1 MKLKK
6 HVFTILLVVLLFLL
20 IGSVSATDID
30 ANNTQIASASG
41 NDEILSMEND
51 VNILSAGE
59 YTYNDLK
66 EQINS
71 GGDIILIK
79 GNYTYAESDGG
90 TIEITTSRVIDGN
103 GAVIDMAQSGHRA
116 FYITTAG
123 VTIKNLTI
131 KNANYKGSGGAI
143 YFSQSGTVENCNFIN
158 NTATDGGAV
167 YFRDEGNVRN
177 CNFTNNKATA
187 NRCWGGAVFFWGEG
201 NVRNCNFINNTANP
215 DGGAVYFR
223 DDGNVTNCNFT
234 NNKATGNRSWGGAV
248 YFEDDGKVTNCSFT
262 GNKADFGSAIYFYKY
277 LSTDTLSISN
287 SIFLNNRANAK
298 DLQVTRNEN
307 NITITFT
314 GQNNFLNAIYSRN
327 DTEVT
332 FTNVTYWSAKGIS
345 NTGSSAIKPSRSNK
359 EAGQNITVSIVVNDI
374 LVLSEV
380 KVTDENGMIVLDI
393 SVGENYFIGVR
404 HDTDSYY
411 TEATYTTS
419 NNIKFNV
426 NVTSQTTTNRTVN
439 ITAKSN
445 IPNEIIDGKLL
456 FILPNGTEIN
466 ATYATNGI
474 WWTLHTFDDVGDYNI
489 NATYIGLDD
498 VTINNATISIR
509 YDARVNVN
517 NKTLDLFVGDNFTIV
532 ATTTPEGLNVT
543 YVQDDS
549 GVYIVDENGVVTA
562 LKNGTGSV
570 LVKIGGDGVYAEN
583 STIVNITVSK
593 VPTEIKV
600 TNATLDLK
608 VDGEIETGATL
619 IPADAGNLT
628 YTINNPSIVKVE
640 DGKIIAL
647 KEGNATITV
656 SFTGNKK
663 YLPAENKTIIVTVS
677 LNDVSISVN
686 NDTLDLFVDD
696 VFTIVATTVPGG
708 LNVTYVQDDFI
719 ALMIKV
725 LLLH

>member
-1 MKLKK
+1 M
-6 HVFTILLVVLLFLL
+6 FLL

-549 GVYIVDENGVVTA
+549 GVYIVDKNGVVTA

-583 STIVNITVSK
+583 STIVNITV
-593 VPTEIKV
+593 
-600 TNATLDLK
+600 
-608 VDGEIETGATL
+608 
-619 IPADAGNLT
+619 
-628 YTINNPSIVKVE
+628 
-640 DGKIIAL
+640 
-647 KEGNATITV
+647 
-656 SFTGNKK
+656 
-663 YLPAENKTIIVTVS
+663 
-677 LNDVSISVN
+677 
-686 NDTLDLFVDD
+686 
-696 VFTIVATTVPGG
+696 
-708 LNVTYVQDDFI
+708 
-719 ALMIKV
+719 
-725 LLLH
+725 